1 MNEAMEAEFD
11 QVATWTAD
19 VALDLGPDYFV
30 PAACRGSGSPGAL
43 RWLIDRLGVTA
54 SDRMLDCGAGVGG
67 PAAFAAAEVG
77 VAPVLSEP
85 EAGACSAARRLFRF
99 PVVQAEAELPFA
111 SDSFDVAWCLG
122 VLCTVSDQSGLLAEL
137 RRVLVPGGRLG
148 LLVFVA
154 QSLPLSDPPSGNNFP
169 TREGLDRL
177 LAQARLRVDNSA
189 TTAEF
194 AGLPAEWQ
202 DRGDVVEAELTRRH
216 ESDPRWQT
224 AASQSRRIGA
234 LLGAGELIGTLSTAR
249 AD

>member
-19 VALDLGPDYFV
+19 VALDLGSDYFV

-122 VLCTVSDQSGLLAEL
+122 VLRTVSDQSGLLAEL

-169 TREGLDRL
+169 TREGLDGL

-216 ESDPRWQT
+216 DSDPRWQT